1 MKTFSVIALDDLGYG
16 DVGFNRDRTCSVTEI
31 LDYSPIYPGTPKDPL
46 SSEKTYTGTHAMIG
60 ARANLLF
67 LKIFANYTLQ
77 EFNTLNV
84 GVSVSFR

>member
-1 MKTFSVIALDDLGYG
+1 VGGVGYG
-16 DVGFNRDRTCSVTEI
+16 RGNVAFDMLGEYNFALAD
-31 LDYSPIYPGTPKDPL
+31 GTPKTLTDPL
-46 SSEKTYTGTHAMIG
+46 KSEKEYTGTHAMIG